1 MNCKKNN
8 LCYNVRMFRMF
19 LSLLFATIVFAAVA
33 DTPSLVLEG
42 EQAFNASRV
51 VCSGISDEIA
61 KISNMS
67 KANTAVSAAGTAM
80 AGGALAAGIKKSK
93 IESEIDLLIKDIC
106 KNGGCTPDGVSAM
119 SNEDFFEK
127 VIEPMSRIAEL
138 QQKIAESKKAGN
150 WRTGLMAGTIG
161 TNLASAIISGLN
173 INQTELQ
180 QHITA
185 CNESIKIAT
194 DVEFK
199 LKKAGI
205 NPIENPVLKKL
216 DDLKNRCTQ
225 IDVSDIEK
233 IEKRM
238 KGVLGTSVAGTVFG
252 VVGTGASAAANSDK
266 YMDITNKVGLSDE
279 EKKKEKNLNLTANV
293 MAGAN
298 VATGVVETGLNIS
311 LIILT
316 KKLITNAERCEKV
329 FE

>member
-1 MNCKKNN
+1 M
-8 LCYNVRMFRMF
+8 VRII
-19 LSLLFATIVFAAVA
+19 LSLLFATIVSRAVA
-33 DTPSLVLEG
+33 DTSSLILEA
-42 EQAFNASRV
+42 EQAFEASRV
-51 VCSGISDEIA
+51 VCSGISDKIA
-61 KISNMS
+61 KIANMS
-67 KANTAVSAAGTAM
+67 KANTAVSAVGTVA
-80 AGGALAAGIKKSK
+80 ASGSLAAGIKKSET
-93 IESEIDLLIKDIC
+93 ESEIDTIIKEMC
-106 KNGGCTPDGVSAM
+106 ENGGCTPQGVEAM
-119 SNEDFFEK
+119 NNEDFFEK

-185 CNESIKIAT
+185 CNETIKIAT

-216 DDLKNRCTQ
+216 DDLKTWCTQ

-252 VVGTGASAAANSDK
+252 VVGTGTSAAANSDK
-266 YMDITNKVGLSDE
+266 YMDATNKVRLSDE

-311 LIILT
+311 LIMLT

>member
-1 MNCKKNN
+1 M
-8 LCYNVRMFRMF
+8 VRII
-19 LSLLFATIVFAAVA
+19 LSLLFATIVSRAVA
-33 DTPSLVLEG
+33 DTSSLILEA
-42 EQAFNASRV
+42 EQAFQASRV
-51 VCSGISDEIA
+51 VCSGVSDEIA
-61 KISNMS
+61 KIANMS
-67 KANTAVSAAGTAM
+67 KANTAVSAVGTVA
-80 AGGALAAGIKKSK
+80 ASGGLAAGIKKSGT
-93 IESEIDLLIKDIC
+93 ESEIDTIIKEMC
-106 KNGGCTPDGVSAM
+106 EAGGCTPQGVEAM

-127 VIEPMSRIAEL
+127 VIEPMSRIAEIAEL
-138 QQKIAESKKAGN
+138 RQKITESKKAGN

-194 DVEFK
+194 DVELK

-216 DDLKNRCTQ
+216 DDLKTWCTQ
-225 IDVSDIEK
+225 IDINDIEK

-252 VVGTGASAAANSDK
+252 VVGTGTSAAANSDK
-266 YMDITNKVGLSDE
+266 YMDITNKVRLSDE

-311 LIILT
+311 LITLT

>member
-1 MNCKKNN
+1 M
-8 LCYNVRMFRMF
+8 LRMS

-33 DTPSLVLEG
+33 DTSSLVLEA
-42 EQAFNASRV
+42 EQAFNASRI

-67 KANTAVSAAGTAM
+67 KANTAVSAAGTAV

-93 IESEIDLLIKDIC
+93 IESEIDTIIKEMC
-106 KNGGCTPDGVSAM
+106 ENGGCTPQGVEAM

-138 QQKIAESKKAGN
+138 RQKIAESKKAGN

-161 TNLASAIISGLN
+161 TNLTSAIISGVN

-216 DDLKNRCTQ
+216 DDLKNWCTQ

-238 KGVLGTSVAGTVFG
+238 KGVLGTSVAGTAFG
-252 VVGTGASAAANSDK
+252 IVGTGTSAAANSDK
-266 YMDITNKVGLSDE
+266 YMDVTNKVRLSDE
-279 EKKKEKNLNLTANV
+279 EKKKEKNLNTTANV

-311 LIILT
+311 LINLT
-316 KKLITNAERCEKV
+316 KKLITNAERCERV